1 VAEADPLTDPLA
13 GAPAWARALL
23 RDARV
28 ARLGTADRGG
38 RPHVVPVCY
47 ALDNFRIWSAVDDKP
62 KRTTRLRRL
71 ANIVEN
77 PLITL
82 LVDEWSEEWSRL
94 RWVRVDGRGEIVEG
108 ADADTERAIALLRDK
123 YPQYR
128 AMGLGERTTPLIR
141 ITVGRL
147 VSWAAV

>member
-1 VAEADPLTDPLA
+1 MDQAAQEVVRA
-13 GAPAWARALL
+13 APPWARELL

-28 ARLGTADRGG
+28 GRLGTADRRG
-38 RPHVVPVCY
+38 RPHVVPVCFV
-47 ALDNFRIWSAVDDKP
+47 LDDFRIWSAVDDKP
-62 KRTTRLRRL
+62 KRTIRLRRL

-94 RWVRVDGRGEIVEG
+94 RWVRVDGRADVVEG
-108 ADADTERAIALLRDK
+108 GDTERGIALLRGK
-123 YPQYR
+123 YQQYR
-128 AMGLGERTTPLIR
+128 AMGLGERATPLIR
-141 ITVGRL
+141 ITVERL

>member
-1 VAEADPLTDPLA
+1 MDQADQEVIRS
-13 GAPAWARALL
+13 APEWARALL

-28 ARLGTADRGG
+28 ARLGTADREG

-82 LVDEWSEEWSRL
+82 LVDEWSEEWNRL
-94 RWVRVDGRGEIVEG
+94 RWVRVDGRATVVQG
-108 ADADTERAIALLRDK
+108 ADAERGIELLRDK

-128 AMGLGERTTPLIR
+128 VMGLGERTTPVIR
-141 ITVGRL
+141 ITVERL
-147 VSWAAV
+147 VSWTAV

>member
-1 VAEADPLTDPLA
+1 VAEADPLS

-28 ARLGTADRGG
+28 ARLGTADRAG
-38 RPHVVPVCY
+38 RPHLVPVCY
-47 ALDNFRIWSAVDDKP
+47 ALDDFRIWSAVDAKP

-77 PLITL
+77 PLISL
-82 LVDEWSEEWSRL
+82 LVDEWSEEWNRL
-94 RWVRVDGRGEIVEG
+94 RWVRVDGRADVVQG
-108 ADADTERAIALLRDK
+108 ADAERGLSLLRAK
-123 YPQYR
+123 YTQYR
-128 AMGLGERTTPLIR
+128 TLGLDGPATPVIR
-141 ITVGRL
+141 IAVERL

>member
-1 VAEADPLTDPLA
+1 MDQAAEEVVRA
-13 GAPAWARALL
+13 APAWARELL

-28 ARLGTADRGG
+28 ARLGTADRRG
-38 RPHVVPVCY
+38 RPHVVPVCF
-47 ALDNFRIWSAVDDKP
+47 ALDDFRIWSAVDDTP

-94 RWVRVDGRGEIVEG
+94 RWVRVDGRADVLEG
-108 ADADTERAIALLRDK
+108 GDAERGIALLRDK

-128 AMGLGERTTPLIR
+128 VMGLGERATPLIR
-141 ITVGRL
+141 ITVERL

>member
-1 VAEADPLTDPLA
+1 MGQADQDVVRS
-13 GAPAWARALL
+13 APEWARALL

-28 ARLGTADRGG
+28 ARLGTADREG

-47 ALDNFRIWSAVDDKP
+47 ALDGFRIWSAVDDKP
-62 KRTTRLRRL
+62 KRTARLRRL

-94 RWVRVDGRGEIVEG
+94 RWVRADGRGAVVQG
-108 ADADTERAIALLRDK
+108 VDAERGIELLRDK

-128 AMGLGERTTPLIR
+128 AMGLGERATPVIR
-141 ITVGRL
+141 LTVERL

>member
-1 VAEADPLTDPLA
+1 MAEADSLSDPLA

-28 ARLGTADRGG
+28 AHLGTAGRDG

-47 ALDNFRIWSAVDDKP
+47 ALDDFRIWSAVDDKP

-71 ANIVEN
+71 TNIVEN

-94 RWVRVDGRGEIVEG
+94 RWVRVDGRAEVVGEGRDSARGV
-108 ADADTERAIALLRDK
+108 ALLRSK

-128 AMGLGERTTPLIR
+128 AMGLGDRPTPLIR
-141 ITVGRL
+141 ITVERL